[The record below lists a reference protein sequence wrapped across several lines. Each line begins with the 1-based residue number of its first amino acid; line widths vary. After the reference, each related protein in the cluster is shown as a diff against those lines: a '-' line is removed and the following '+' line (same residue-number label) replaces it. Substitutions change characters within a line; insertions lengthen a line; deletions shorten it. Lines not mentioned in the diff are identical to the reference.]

1 MTLRRSLK
9 AMAAGP
15 VLTLALSPLGLVA
28 LAPVAQAKVA
38 RADERGFIIQQL
50 VEVPVSAAEAWE
62 RLLTPAKWWDSAHT
76 WSADAANL
84 SLDAKAG
91 GCFCEL
97 LPNPDSPRAAPRGS
111 VEHMRVIYVERPRV
125 LRMSGALGPLQQDA
139 ANGTMTIQL
148 KALGKGRTQVLLEY
162 AVGGYLRA
170 PADQLAPAVDA
181 MLAAQLKGLAVSLGA
196 KSTAAPDVTSRPES
210 EPEVE
215 PMAGSEPMGEVETA
229 PAPQDE
235 PEPEPEADPFAE
247 AFSTPEGESAAE
259 TIAPLP
265 DGGTPGVLPP
275 LQGDVPQIEMEEVE
289 PDGIQPLAD
298 TPPEGEYVG
307 R

>member
-15 VLTLALSPLGLVA
+15 VLALALAPQGLVA

-50 VEVPVSAAEAWE
+50 VEVPVSAEDAWE

-139 ANGTMTIQL
+139 ATGTMTIQL

-181 MLAAQLKGLAVSLGA
+181 MLAAQLKGLAASLGA
-196 KSTAAPDVTSRPES
+196 KSAAAPDVTSRPEP

-215 PMAGSEPMGEVETA
+215 PMAEPEPMDEVEAA
-229 PAPQDE
+229 PGLQE
-235 PEPEPEADPFAE
+235 EPEPEADPFAE
-247 AFSTPEGESAAE
+247 AFAAPDGDSAPGAP
-259 TIAPLP
+259 APLP

-275 LQGDVPQIEMEEVE
+275 LQGNVPQIEMEEVE